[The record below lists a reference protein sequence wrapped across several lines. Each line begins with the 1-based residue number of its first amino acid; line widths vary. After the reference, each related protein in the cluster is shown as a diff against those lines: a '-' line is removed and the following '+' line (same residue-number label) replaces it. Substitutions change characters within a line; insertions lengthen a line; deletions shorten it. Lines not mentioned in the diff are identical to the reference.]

1 MRQIVDGGFRLIDGL
16 LVAMLGIM
24 VVMVFANVVLRYGFG
39 SGITVYEEV
48 SRFLFLW
55 VTFLGAVSVMRHRGH
70 LGFDVIFLML
80 PRLGQRICHV
90 VSDVLML
97 GSALVFLWGA
107 WQQTMLNTN
116 NIAPVSAI
124 PISWVYG
131 SAVVSGI
138 GLSALLVADLI
149 GAVFFHVPD
158 ESFVAE
164 AREP

>member
-1 MRQIVDGGFRLIDGL
+1 LHKIVDAGFRVIDTL
-16 LVAMLGIM
+16 LVLMLGIM

-55 VTFLGAVSVMRHRGH
+55 VTFLGAVSVMRQRGH
-70 LGFDVIFLML
+70 LGFDVVFMML
-80 PRLGQRICHV
+80 PRLGRRVCHV
-90 VSDVLML
+90 VSDILML
-97 GSALVFLWGA
+97 GSSLVFLWGA
-107 WQQTMLNTN
+107 WRQTILNSN
-116 NIAPVSAI
+116 NFAPVSGI

-131 SAVVSGI
+131 SAVASAI

-149 GAVFFHVPD
+149 GAVFFHAPD

-164 AREP
+164 AKEP